1 MQRALDGLGEILRRR
16 QPGETQV
23 TPWEAPTEALGEKP
37 SGYVKIAKMAIEI
50 VDFPIENCDFP
61 IVM

>member
-23 TPWEAPTEALGEKP
+23 TNWSPGKPWAVS
-37 SGYVKIAKMAIEI
+37 SGYVKIAIENGPFI
-50 VDFPIENCDFP
+50 VDLPMKNGDFP
-61 IVM
+61 